1 MQIQEAQGVPEVVP
15 KATVTPTIYRLTIE
29 RFRGIETLSWYPA
42 AGVNVILGGGDV
54 GKTTVLDAIA
64 LLLSPTNAASVSD
77 TDYYLRKIGDEFVI
91 EAVMSL
97 AQDGA
102 INQQPKPS
110 WPWEWNGQ
118 EPIVPSGDADAT
130 GPDNPVYRL
139 RVRGTA
145 DLELVYEIVQ
155 PDGTPDH
162 FSAGLR
168 RAIGLVRL
176 GGDDRNDRD
185 LRLVQGSALDRL
197 LSDKTLRSKMA
208 KELAKTEVESQLSPE
223 GKNALGDLDTAFKK
237 EKLPETLHLSITGGQ
252 GASVAAMVGLTAACQ
267 DVQLPLATWGSG
279 TRRLAALTI
288 AGQKQGE
295 SPVMLVDE
303 IERGLEPYRQHALM
317 RRLQDATSQ
326 AFVTTHSPAAISA
339 ASKAAM
345 WYVDHT
351 GKIGPLDANKIA
363 RHRAKDPNTFL
374 SRLAIIAEGATEVGF
389 VTALLEAALGTSL
402 DQYGVHM
409 SDGIGHENTLDVL
422 QALAEGGVMF
432 GGFADDEGKY
442 PDRWKKVEAALGPL
456 LFRWKSG
463 CIEENIIS
471 AVPDE
476 KLEDLLTDPTGE
488 DTGSRLRTLADRLN
502 MTGEIDFAVIA
513 AKAGPKLKA
522 VLIEAATGVVPDD
535 KKDRKKEYK
544 SHAQIW
550 FKSLDGGGEL
560 ARKVF
565 SLGLWPVFGP
575 LLRPFCNA
583 VRAALDLP
591 AAPDDVKL

>member
-1 MQIQEAQGVPEVVP
+1 MQIEEAPSVPAAVERT
-15 KATVTPTIYRLTIE
+15 AVTPTIYRLTIE
-29 RFRGIETLSWYPA
+29 RFRGIETLTWHPA
-42 AGVNVILGGGDV
+42 ADVNLILGGGDV

-97 AQDGA
+97 ARDGA
-102 INQQPKPS
+102 INQQPKAS
-110 WPWEWNGQ
+110 WPWEWNGK
-118 EPIVPSGDADAT
+118 EPVVPSADADAA

-155 PDGTPDH
+155 PDGTTDH

-295 SPVMLVDE
+295 SPVTLVDE
-303 IERGLEPYRQHALM
+303 VERGLEPYRQHALM
-317 RRLQDATSQ
+317 RRLQDAKSQ
-326 AFVTTHSPAAISA
+326 VFVTTHSPAAIAA
-339 ASKAAM
+339 ASKAAI

-351 GKIGPLDANKIA
+351 GKIGPLDAKKIA

-389 VTALLEAALGTSL
+389 ATALLEAALGTSL

-409 SDGIGHENTLDVL
+409 SDGIGHESTLDVL
-422 QALAEGGVMF
+422 QALAEGGVVF
-432 GGFADDEGKY
+432 GGFANDEGKH

-463 CIEENIIS
+463 CIEENII
-471 AVPDE
+471 AAIPDD
-476 KLEDLLTDPTGE
+476 KLEALLIDPTDE
-488 DTGSRLRTLADRLN
+488 DTGSRLRTLADRLG
-502 MTGEIDFAVIA
+502 MTGKINFALVA
-513 AKAGPKLKA
+513 AKAGA
-522 VLIEAATGVVPDD
+522 NFETVIIQAASGFVPDD
-535 KKDRKKEYK
+535 KTDRKKEYK
-544 SHAQIW
+544 AHAQIW
-550 FKSLDGGGEL
+550 FKSLAGGGEL

-565 SLGLWPVFGP
+565 SLGVWPVFRDR
-575 LLRPFCNA
+575 LLPFCNA
-583 VRAALDLP
+583 VREAVDLP
-591 AAPDDVKL
+591 PIEDLGL